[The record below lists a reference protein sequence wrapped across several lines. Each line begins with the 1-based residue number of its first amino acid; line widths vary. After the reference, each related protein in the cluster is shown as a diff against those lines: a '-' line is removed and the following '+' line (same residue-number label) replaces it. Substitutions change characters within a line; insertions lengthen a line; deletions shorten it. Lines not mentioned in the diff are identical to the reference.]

1 MKSVLVIDAP
11 PMLREFLKE
20 KLTAES
26 ISFDIADG
34 HRDALTKFLSIL
46 PDLVIINIETTV
58 DDILDFLNKKQADP
72 NGKKIP
78 VIMCGPVM
86 ERDEVTDLVQYGVV
100 KYFTKPIKFDLFFDA
115 IGRIL
120 HSPLSVDTTP
130 CMLDVHLNHD
140 IIFVEVALG
149 LNREKI
155 TLLKYKLSELIE
167 NNKLNAPKIILMMT
181 DLSLSFV
188 DGYNLDLLLKNL
200 TSDKRILKRNVKI
213 LSLDTFVS
221 DFVEGHPVLEGVE
234 VAQNLSSVLNS
245 LVEGNSAFSVQD
257 VIMEKILAASDSAD
271 KGSLDLKFFSDT
283 SAPEQSKGLS
293 AESLQIA
300 LVDSDPSVITFLTS
314 VYQSMGAE
322 VSAFSSSAIFAE
334 TLGSKQF
341 DLAVIGMFMQ
351 GYSGLDLLKLLVDK
365 KITLPVIVYSQIV
378 QKEVI
383 MQSLTLGASSY
394 LIKPQPSEV
403 IIKKS
408 LEIIHA
414 KRQY

>member
-155 TLLKYKLSELIE
+155 TLLKYKLSEIIE

-234 VAQNLSSVLNS
+234 VAQNLSTVLNS

-257 VIMEKILAASDSAD
+257 VIMEKILSASDSAD

-283 SAPEQSKGLS
+283 GAPEQSKELS

-300 LVDSDPSVITFLTS
+300 LVDSDPAVITFLTS

-322 VSAFSSSAIFAE
+322 VSAFSSSASFAE
-334 TLGSKQF
+334 MLGTKQF